1 MYQFICYICLTLST
15 YFRSS
20 LRLSVSD
27 ITHTSLY
34 SSLTSTIC
42 ALYRTSIL
50 FLISDISH
58 LGICSHRCFLSLQFL
73 KTREI
78 HLPLAIKISLFIL
91 MVCSFVYETLGK
103 PLNEC
108 GGWISGRGGGCSWPR
123 APALVKEPLIV
134 EYAVPYFWL
143 LFRLIDWWRTLCIY
157 NNFKI
162 HFIRFSLIIISLFI
176 V

>member
-20 LRLSVSD
+20 LRLSVSG

-58 LGICSHRCFLSLQFL
+58 LGICSHRCFLWLQFL

-108 GGWISGRGGGCSWPR
+108 GEWISGRGGGGAPDPR

-143 LFRLIDWWRTLCIY
+143 LFRLIDCEEPSVY
-157 NNFKI
+157 
-162 HFIRFSLIIISLFI
+162 IIILKFI
-176 V
+176 LYVFHLS

>member
-34 SSLTSTIC
+34 SSLTSTIY

-78 HLPLAIKISLFIL
+78 HLPLAKKISLFIL
-91 MVCSFVYETLGK
+91 MVYGFVYETLGK

-108 GGWISGRGGGCSWPR
+108 WEWISSTCARKRAFNCRVCCSIFLTVVSPDR
-123 APALVKEPLIV
+123 LVKNPLYI
-134 EYAVPYFWL
+134 
-143 LFRLIDWWRTLCIY
+143 
-157 NNFKI
+157 
-162 HFIRFSLIIISLFI
+162 
-176 V
+176 

>member
-1 MYQFICYICLTLST
+1 MYQFICYICLTRTLST
-15 YFRSS
+15 YFRSL
-20 LRLSVSD
+20 LRLSVSG

-50 FLISDISH
+50 FPISDISH

-91 MVCSFVYETLGK
+91 MVYSFVYETLGK

-108 GGWISGRGGGCSWPR
+108 GGWISGRGVFLTPSTCARKRAFNCRVCCSIFLTVVSPDR
-123 APALVKEPLIV
+123 LVKNPLYI
-134 EYAVPYFWL
+134 
-143 LFRLIDWWRTLCIY
+143 
-157 NNFKI
+157 
-162 HFIRFSLIIISLFI
+162 
-176 V
+176 

>member
-1 MYQFICYICLTLST
+1 MNCCIYLKLST
-15 YFRSS
+15 YFWSS
-20 LRLSVSD
+20 LRLFVPD

-34 SSLTSTIC
+34 NSLTSTFC

-78 HLPLAIKISLFIL
+78 HLPLAMKISLFIL
-91 MVCSFVYETLGK
+91 MVYSFVYETLGK

-108 GGWISGRGGGCSWPR
+108 GEWISGRGGGVPD
-123 APALVKEPLIV
+123 PALVKEPLIV

-143 LFRLIDWWRTLCIY
+143 LFRLIDWWRTLCI
-157 NNFKI
+157 
-162 HFIRFSLIIISLFI
+162 
-176 V
+176 

>member
-1 MYQFICYICLTLST
+1 MYQFICYICLTRTLST
-15 YFRSS
+15 YFRSL
-20 LRLSVSD
+20 LRLSVSG
-27 ITHTSLY
+27 ITHMSLY

-91 MVCSFVYETLGK
+91 MVYSFVYETLGK

-108 GGWISGRGGGCSWPR
+108 GEWISGRGGVFLTPSTCARKRAFNCRVCCSIFLTVVSPDR
-123 APALVKEPLIV
+123 LVKNPLYI
-134 EYAVPYFWL
+134 
-143 LFRLIDWWRTLCIY
+143 
-157 NNFKI
+157 K
-162 HFIRFSLIIISLFI
+162 
-176 V
+176 

>member
-1 MYQFICYICLTLST
+1 MNCCIYLKLST
-15 YFRSS
+15 YFWSS
-20 LRLSVSD
+20 LRLFVPD

-34 SSLTSTIC
+34 NSLTSTFC

-91 MVCSFVYETLGK
+91 MVYSFVYETLGK

-108 GGWISGRGGGCSWPR
+108 GGWISGRGGGVFLTPSTCARKRAFNCRVCCSIFLTVVSPDR
-123 APALVKEPLIV
+123 LVKN
-134 EYAVPYFWL
+134 L
-143 LFRLIDWWRTLCIY
+143 LYI
-157 NNFKI
+157 
-162 HFIRFSLIIISLFI
+162 
-176 V
+176 

>member
-1 MYQFICYICLTLST
+1 MNCCIYFKLST
-15 YFRSS
+15 YFWSS
-20 LRLSVSD
+20 LRLFVPD

-34 SSLTSTIC
+34 NSLTSTFC

-78 HLPLAIKISLFIL
+78 HLPLAIKISLFLL
-91 MVCSFVYETLGK
+91 MVYSFVYETLGK

-108 GGWISGRGGGCSWPR
+108 GGEYRGGGGVFLTPSTCARKRAFNCRVCCSIFLTVVSPDR
-123 APALVKEPLIV
+123 LVKNPLYI
-134 EYAVPYFWL
+134 
-143 LFRLIDWWRTLCIY
+143 
-157 NNFKI
+157 
-162 HFIRFSLIIISLFI
+162 
-176 V
+176 

>member
-91 MVCSFVYETLGK
+91 MVYSFVYETLGK

-108 GGWISGRGGGCSWPR
+108 GGWISGRGGG
-123 APALVKEPLIV
+123 
-134 EYAVPYFWL
+134 VPDPEHL
-143 LFRLIDWWRTLCIY
+143 R
-157 NNFKI
+157 
-162 HFIRFSLIIISLFI
+162 S
-176 V
+176 